1 MIKRNRNVNMLRF
14 ISMLM
19 VLIGSSIYA
28 QQLQSLLKK
37 TEARNLAA
45 QQSQANIN
53 MIVQGTRDL
62 MGEYVG
68 VTKELD
74 GLEVYNKILEKQ
86 LANQRKEMDDLNYS
100 ITQVKVIHR
109 QVTPLMLR
117 MVDGLEQFIKLDLPF
132 LLEEREK
139 RVAFL
144 KKLLEQSDV
153 NVPEK
158 FRRVLEAYSIE
169 NDYGRSIETYKGN
182 LPIEGV
188 SREVEFLRIGRIAL
202 LFQTIDREFSG
213 VWDNKKKDWV
223 PLGAEYR
230 NEIYKGRRMAK
241 KQIAPE
247 LLMVPVQAPEVA
259 K

>member
-1 MIKRNRNVNMLRF
+1 
-14 ISMLM
+14 
-19 VLIGSSIYA
+19 
-28 QQLQSLLKK
+28 
-37 TEARNLAA
+37 
-45 QQSQANIN
+45 
-53 MIVQGTRDL
+53 
-62 MGEYVG
+62 
-68 VTKELD
+68 
-74 GLEVYNKILEKQ
+74 
-86 LANQRKEMDDLNYS
+86 
-100 ITQVKVIHR
+100 VKVIHR

-241 KQIAPE
+241 KTDCS
-247 LLMVPVQAPEVA
+247 
-259 K
+259 

>member
-1 MIKRNRNVNMLRF
+1 MLRF